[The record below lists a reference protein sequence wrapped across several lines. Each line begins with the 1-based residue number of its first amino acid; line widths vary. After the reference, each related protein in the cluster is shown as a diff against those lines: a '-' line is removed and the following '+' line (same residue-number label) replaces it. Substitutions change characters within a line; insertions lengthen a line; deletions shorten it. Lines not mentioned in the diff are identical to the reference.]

1 MRILSGVQPSGK
13 LHLGNYFGAIRQF
26 VELQEKGEAL
36 YFIAD
41 LHALTSVRDPA
52 LLTEYTR
59 GVALDFL
66 ALGLDP
72 KRSILFRQ
80 SDVPWHAEL
89 FWIIATV
96 TPVAL
101 MERGT
106 SYKDKIARGLSPN
119 LGLFTYPTLQ
129 AADILIYDSDLV
141 PVGSDQRQHI
151 EFTRDIATKFNS
163 TYVKGYDP
171 QDPENKGGKGAKGIL
186 KLPDA
191 HILDATAVVPGTDG
205 QKMSKS
211 YSNTIDLFGED
222 KALKKQIMGIVTD
235 STPVEAPKDPD
246 KNTVFAL
253 LKLFLPAEELKAVE
267 ESFRKGGTG
276 YGEYKKRLLEAFH
289 ARFDEARKRR
299 AELEKDPAEVER
311 ILQDGAKRARALAEP
326 LMDEVRR
333 AVGLPKRAASTVS
346 GQG

>member
-13 LHLGNYFGAIRQF
+13 LHLGNYFGAIHQF
-26 VELQEKGEAL
+26 VQMQDKGEAL

-41 LHALTSVRDPA
+41 LHALTSVRDGA
-52 LLTEYTR
+52 LLREYTAN
-59 GVALDFL
+59 VALDFL

-72 KRSILFRQ
+72 SRSTLFRQ
-80 SDVPWHAEL
+80 SDVAWHAEL
-89 FWIIATV
+89 FWILSTV

-129 AADILIYDSDLV
+129 AADILLYQADQV
-141 PVGSDQRQHI
+141 PVGFDQKQHI
-151 EFTRDIATKFNS
+151 EFARDIATKFNAA
-163 TYVKGYDP
+163 YVPGYDP
-171 QDPENKGGKGAKGIL
+171 QDPEAKSGKAKKGIL
-186 KLPDA
+186 KLPEPM
-191 HILDATAVVPGTDG
+191 ILDASAVVPGTDG

-211 YSNTIDLFGED
+211 YANTVDLFGDD
-222 KALKKQIMGIVTD
+222 KALKKQVMGIVTD
-235 STPVEAPKDPD
+235 STPVEAPKDPE

-253 LKLFLPAEELKAVE
+253 LKLFLPPEDLRSVE
-267 ESFRKGGTG
+267 ESFCRGGTG

-289 ARFDEARKRR
+289 ARFDEARARR
-299 AELEKDPAEVER
+299 ARLEKDPAAVEA
-311 ILQDGAKRARALAEP
+311 ILQEGARKARVLAEP

-333 AVGLPKRAASTVS
+333 AVELPRR
-346 GQG
+346 G

>member
-26 VELQEKGEAL
+26 VDLQEQVKAEGGEAL

-41 LHALTSVRDPA
+41 LHALNSVRDPA
-52 LLTEYTR
+52 QLQEFTR

-72 KRSILFRQ
+72 SRSILFRQ
-80 SDVPWHAEL
+80 SDVAFHAEL
-89 FWIIATV
+89 YWVLSTV

-106 SYKDKIARGLSPN
+106 SFKDKIARGQSPN

-129 AADILIYDSDLV
+129 AADILLYGSDLV

-151 EFTRDIATKFNS
+151 EFTRDIATKFNT
-163 TYVKGYDP
+163 TYQPGYDP
-171 QDPENKGGKGAKGIL
+171 QDPTGASGKAPRGLL

-191 HILDATAVVPGTDG
+191 LILDSTAVVPGTNGD
-205 QKMSKS
+205 KMSKS
-211 YSNTIDLFGED
+211 YNNTIDLFGTD
-222 KALKKQIMGIVTD
+222 KELKKQIMGIVTD
-235 STPVEAPKDPD
+235 STPVEAPKDPE
-246 KNTVFAL
+246 KNSVFAL
-253 LKLFLPAEELKAVE
+253 LKLFLGADELRAVE

-276 YGEYKKRLLEAFH
+276 YGEYKKKLLEAFH
-289 ARFDEARKRR
+289 ARFDAARTRR
-299 AELEKDPAEVER
+299 AELEKDPAAVEAV
-311 ILQDGAKRARALAEP
+311 LQDGAARARALAAP

-333 AVGLPKRAASTVS
+333 VVGLPARK
-346 GQG
+346 

>member
-36 YFIAD
+36 YFLAD
-41 LHALTSVRDPA
+41 LHALTSVRDPK

-59 GVALDFL
+59 DVALDFL
-66 ALGLDP
+66 ALGIDP
-72 KRSILFRQ
+72 KRSIMFRQ
-80 SDVPWHAEL
+80 SDVQWHAEL
-89 FWIIATV
+89 FWILSTV
-96 TPVAL
+96 TPTAL

-129 AADILIYDSDLV
+129 AADILVYNSDLV

-151 EFTRDIATKFNS
+151 EFTRDIATKFNT

-171 QDPENKGGKGAKGIL
+171 QDPCGGSGKSPKGLL

-191 HILDATAVVPGTDG
+191 HILDASAVVPGTDG

-211 YSNTIDLFGED
+211 YLNTIDLFGDD
-222 KALKKQIMGIVTD
+222 KALKKQVMGIVTD
-235 STPVEAPKDPD
+235 STPVEAPKDAS
-246 KNTVFAL
+246 KNNVFAL
-253 LKLFLPAEELKAVE
+253 LKLFLRAEELTAVE
-267 ESFRKGGTG
+267 ESFKKGGTG
-276 YGEYKKRLLEAFH
+276 YGDYKKQLLAAFH
-289 ARFDEARKRR
+289 ARFDEARAKRL
-299 AELEKDPAEVER
+299 ELAKDPATLED
-311 ILQDGAKRARALAEP
+311 ILRDGAKRARALAEP
-326 LMDEVRR
+326 LMDEVRA
-333 AVGLPKRAASTVS
+333 AVGLPKRW
-346 GQG
+346 